1 MEGHI
6 CGSLRT
12 QEQTRHMEEWEGGLY
27 EGRSLHSGLLKFNPI
42 TLPKKLVMFCCPVSV
57 PWNDQQ
63 QKCSTWCTKYMPG
76 TCTSH
81 FSHQLHKLP
90 GHSLFGK
97 YMYLTLYI
105 CYWFFGHSYCMQY
118 FRAPLVRHL
127 NVLHALTMKHFTKI
141 PHKRQNPWWE
151 GWGNHHSHTRCSVKI
166 S

>member
-63 QKCSTWCTKYMPG
+63 QKCSAYCTKYMPG

-81 FSHQLHKLP
+81 FSHQLHKLS
-90 GHSLFGK
+90 GHSLINAMFFGK
-97 YMYLTLYI
+97 YTYLTLYFLLI
-105 CYWFFGHSYCMQY
+105 FWPQLCSIF
-118 FRAPLVRHL
+118 
-127 NVLHALTMKHFTKI
+127 AL
-141 PHKRQNPWWE
+141 PWWGIWMSCMPWQWSILPKSPINVKTHGVGE
-151 GWGNHHSHTRCSVKI
+151 SPLSHEMFC
-166 S
+166 